1 MFNIRL
7 SRLED
12 TLKITKMEMLTQN
25 GILNQGPS
33 TVNELPFVVSYV
45 VPKLGSSLYV
55 DMVRTCAYQMLF
67 MPF

>member
-33 TVNELPFVVSYV
+33 TVNELPF
-45 VPKLGSSLYV
+45 
-55 DMVRTCAYQMLF
+55 MFRT
-67 MPF
+67 